1 MAFRVHELMLLCILA
16 LVSSAS
22 HCTAEHGAFK
32 PAGHDTVLLNRR
44 SFPAG
49 FLFGTASSAYQYEGA
64 ANEDGRRPSIWDYF
78 THQHP
83 GKIAD
88 GSNGDMAVDSYHRY
102 KEDVGIMKEM
112 GLDAYRFSISWSRVL
127 PKGKLEGGINKKGVK
142 YYNNLI
148 NELLAHGIQPFV
160 TLFHWDLPQALEE
173 EYGGFL
179 SSHVVDDF
187 RDYVEVCFKEFGD
200 RVKHW
205 ITLNEPSSYAINGYA
220 KGRFA
225 PGRCSDW
232 QMLNCTGGDSG
243 TEPYIVGH
251 NQLLAHAT
259 AVKLYRD
266 KYQASQ
272 KGAIGITL
280 VSHWMV
286 PYSDAKHNQNAALRA
301 LDWMLGWFLNPI
313 TYGNYPHSM
322 RSLIGKRLPKFTKEQ
337 SLMVEGSF
345 DFLGLNYYTA
355 NYAKYMPHSNAL
367 NSSYLTDARANLSTE
382 RNGIPI
388 GPGAASSWLYVYPSG
403 IQSLLM
409 YVKTKYQNPLIYITE
424 NGIDEFNNST
434 LPLEQQL
441 ADYMRI
447 DYYYRHLSYL
457 HKAIKDGVNVKG
469 YFAWSLLDNFEWS
482 SGYTVRFGINYV
494 DYMNGLKRYPKQSA
508 IWFKGFLDKF

>member
-1 MAFRVHELMLLCILA
+1 MTFRVHELVLVCILV

-22 HCTAEHGAFK
+22 LCKAEYGSFK
-32 PAGHDTVLLNRR
+32 PSDYDTILLNRS

-49 FLFGTASSAYQYEGA
+49 FLFGTASAAYQYEGA
-64 ANEDGRRPSIWDYF
+64 ANEDGRGPSIWDYF
-78 THQHP
+78 THKYP

-88 GSNGDMAVDSYHRY
+88 GSNGDVAIDSYHRY

-112 GLDAYRFSISWSRVL
+112 GLDAYRFSISWSRIL
-127 PKGKLEGGINKKGVK
+127 PKGKLEGGINKEGVQ

-160 TLFHWDLPQALEE
+160 TLFHWDLPQALDE

-205 ITLNEPSSYAINGYA
+205 ITLNEPWSYAVSGYA
-220 KGRFA
+220 NGQLA

-243 TEPYIVGH
+243 TEPYIVTH

-266 KYQASQ
+266 KYKASQ
-272 KGAIGITL
+272 KGVIGITL

-286 PYSDAKHNQNAALRA
+286 PYSDAEHNQNSALRA
-301 LDWMLGWFLNPI
+301 LDWMLGWFLDPI
-313 TYGNYPHSM
+313 TYGTYPRSM
-322 RSLIGKRLPKFTKEQ
+322 RSLVGKRLPKFTKEQ
-337 SLMVEGSF
+337 SLLVKGSF

-355 NYAKYMPHSNAL
+355 NYARYMHYSNAL
-367 NSSYLTDARANLSTE
+367 NSSYLTDARTNLSTE

-388 GPGAASSWLYVYPSG
+388 GPEAASSWLFVYPSG
-403 IQSLLM
+403 IQSLLL

-441 ADYMRI
+441 SDYMRI

-494 DYMNGLKRYPKQSA
+494 DYKNGLKRYPKQSA
-508 IWFKGFLDKF
+508 LWFKSFLDKF